1 MQYIYAY
8 ETTAS
13 APASQ
18 FQNFLEKSILS
29 VKDQYLYLLL
39 CIREIANF
47 VETDAKI
54 KAGKHLKND
63 KDKNFSTKL
72 LSNVLVQYLNN
83 DKEFNIELKNAS
95 IASLLDDDN
104 IRQLYKK
111 LTESEAYV
119 DYLTNGTEFNVEAD
133 KSIITFL
140 LNNLILEDENFTTN
154 MEELFTNWMDDA
166 EFVVEAVHEVIQKS
180 KNELKLHLEKGNL
193 KDKFKEGGVDTFR
206 ADVRKNMEREL
217 RNGIRSK
224 VKASV
229 FNALVAANGIDIPKA
244 LLSQEI
250 VRQRE
255 QAMKQFGANASQIK
269 PEMLPD
275 ELFVDNSRRSV
286 ALALLVSEIIAKNS
300 IKTDAERV
308 RALVD
313 EVAQSYESPAEVVQ
327 WYYSS
332 KEQMSQIES
341 AVLEDQ
347 VVDLILAQAQISDK
361 AVGYEELLRPQQ

>member
-119 DYLTNGTEFNVEAD
+119 EYLTNGTEFNVEAD

-193 KDKFKEGGVDTFR
+193 KDKFKELTQF
-206 ADVRKNMEREL
+206 
-217 RNGIRSK
+217 
-224 VKASV
+224 
-229 FNALVAANGIDIPKA
+229 GIDLFNETINNKKAHYKLIEPK
-244 LLSQEI
+244 LKNWETD
-250 VRQRE
+250 R
-255 QAMKQFGANASQIK
+255 
-269 PEMLPD
+269 
-275 ELFVDNSRRSV
+275 
-286 ALALLVSEIIAKNS
+286 LAIIDVILIRMAVSEFLYFPSIPVKVTINEYLDIAKEYSTPKSKDFINGVLDS
-300 IKTDAERV
+300 LMRDMKTN
-308 RALVD
+308 
-313 EVAQSYESPAEVVQ
+313 
-327 WYYSS
+327 
-332 KEQMSQIES
+332 
-341 AVLEDQ
+341 DQ
-347 VVDLILAQAQISDK
+347 LNK
-361 AVGYEELLRPQQ
+361 TGRGLL

>member
-72 LSNVLVQYLNN
+72 LSNVIVQYLNN

-154 MEELFTNWMDDA
+154 IEELFTNWMDDA

-193 KDKFKEGGVDTFR
+193 KDKFKELTQF
-206 ADVRKNMEREL
+206 
-217 RNGIRSK
+217 
-224 VKASV
+224 
-229 FNALVAANGIDIPKA
+229 GIDLFNETINNKKAHYKLIEPK
-244 LLSQEI
+244 LKNWETD
-250 VRQRE
+250 R
-255 QAMKQFGANASQIK
+255 
-269 PEMLPD
+269 
-275 ELFVDNSRRSV
+275 
-286 ALALLVSEIIAKNS
+286 LAIIDVILIRMAVSEFLYFPSIPVKVTINEYLDIAKEYSTPKSKDFINGVLDS
-300 IKTDAERV
+300 LMRDMKT
-308 RALVD
+308 
-313 EVAQSYESPAEVVQ
+313 
-327 WYYSS
+327 
-332 KEQMSQIES
+332 K
-341 AVLEDQ
+341 DQ
-347 VVDLILAQAQISDK
+347 LNK
-361 AVGYEELLRPQQ
+361 TGRGLL

>member
-63 KDKNFSTKL
+63 NDKNFSTKL

-193 KDKFKEGGVDTFR
+193 KDKFKELTQF
-206 ADVRKNMEREL
+206 
-217 RNGIRSK
+217 
-224 VKASV
+224 
-229 FNALVAANGIDIPKA
+229 GIDLFNETINNKKAHYKLIEPK
-244 LLSQEI
+244 LKNWETD
-250 VRQRE
+250 R
-255 QAMKQFGANASQIK
+255 
-269 PEMLPD
+269 
-275 ELFVDNSRRSV
+275 
-286 ALALLVSEIIAKNS
+286 LAIIDVILIRMAVSEFLYFPSIPVKVTINEYLDIAKEYSTPKSKDFINGVLDS
-300 IKTDAERV
+300 LMRDMKTN
-308 RALVD
+308 
-313 EVAQSYESPAEVVQ
+313 
-327 WYYSS
+327 
-332 KEQMSQIES
+332 
-341 AVLEDQ
+341 DQ
-347 VVDLILAQAQISDK
+347 LNK
-361 AVGYEELLRPQQ
+361 TGRGLL

>member
-193 KDKFKEGGVDTFR
+193 KDKFKELTQFVIDLFNETINNKKAHYKLIEPKLKNWETDR
-206 ADVRKNMEREL
+206 LAIIDVIL
-217 RNGIRSK
+217 IRM
-224 VKASV
+224 A
-229 FNALVAANGIDIPKA
+229 
-244 LLSQEI
+244 
-250 VRQRE
+250 
-255 QAMKQFGANASQIK
+255 
-269 PEMLPD
+269 
-275 ELFVDNSRRSV
+275 
-286 ALALLVSEIIAKNS
+286 VSEFLYFPSIPVKVTINEYLDIAKEYSTPKSKDFINGVLDS
-300 IKTDAERV
+300 LMRDMKTN
-308 RALVD
+308 
-313 EVAQSYESPAEVVQ
+313 
-327 WYYSS
+327 
-332 KEQMSQIES
+332 
-341 AVLEDQ
+341 DQ
-347 VVDLILAQAQISDK
+347 LNK
-361 AVGYEELLRPQQ
+361 TGRGLL

>member
-119 DYLTNGTEFNVEAD
+119 EYLTNGTEFNVEAD

-193 KDKFKEGGVDTFR
+193 KDKFKELTQF
-206 ADVRKNMEREL
+206 
-217 RNGIRSK
+217 
-224 VKASV
+224 
-229 FNALVAANGIDIPKA
+229 GIDLFNETINNKKAHYKLIEPK
-244 LLSQEI
+244 LKNWETD
-250 VRQRE
+250 R
-255 QAMKQFGANASQIK
+255 
-269 PEMLPD
+269 
-275 ELFVDNSRRSV
+275 
-286 ALALLVSEIIAKNS
+286 LAIIDVILIRMAVSEFLYFPSIPVKVTINEYLDIAKEYSTPKSKDFINGVLDS
-300 IKTDAERV
+300 LMRDMKT
-308 RALVD
+308 
-313 EVAQSYESPAEVVQ
+313 
-327 WYYSS
+327 
-332 KEQMSQIES
+332 K
-341 AVLEDQ
+341 DQ
-347 VVDLILAQAQISDK
+347 LNK
-361 AVGYEELLRPQQ
+361 TGRGLL

>member
-193 KDKFKEGGVDTFR
+193 KDNETINNKKAHYKLIEPKLKNWETDR
-206 ADVRKNMEREL
+206 LAIIDVIL
-217 RNGIRSK
+217 IRM
-224 VKASV
+224 A
-229 FNALVAANGIDIPKA
+229 
-244 LLSQEI
+244 
-250 VRQRE
+250 
-255 QAMKQFGANASQIK
+255 
-269 PEMLPD
+269 
-275 ELFVDNSRRSV
+275 
-286 ALALLVSEIIAKNS
+286 VSEFLYFPSIPVKVTINEYLDIAKEYSTPKSKDFINGVLDS
-300 IKTDAERV
+300 LMRDMKTN
-308 RALVD
+308 
-313 EVAQSYESPAEVVQ
+313 
-327 WYYSS
+327 
-332 KEQMSQIES
+332 
-341 AVLEDQ
+341 DQ
-347 VVDLILAQAQISDK
+347 LNK
-361 AVGYEELLRPQQ
+361 TGRGLL

>member
-193 KDKFKEGGVDTFR
+193 KDKFKELTQF
-206 ADVRKNMEREL
+206 
-217 RNGIRSK
+217 
-224 VKASV
+224 
-229 FNALVAANGIDIPKA
+229 GIDLFNETINNKKAHYKLIEPK
-244 LLSQEI
+244 LKNWETE
-250 VRQRE
+250 R
-255 QAMKQFGANASQIK
+255 
-269 PEMLPD
+269 
-275 ELFVDNSRRSV
+275 
-286 ALALLVSEIIAKNS
+286 LAIIDVILIRMAVSEFLYFPSIPVKVTINEYLDIAKEYSTPKSKDFINGVLDS
-300 IKTDAERV
+300 LMRDMKTN
-308 RALVD
+308 
-313 EVAQSYESPAEVVQ
+313 
-327 WYYSS
+327 
-332 KEQMSQIES
+332 
-341 AVLEDQ
+341 DQ
-347 VVDLILAQAQISDK
+347 LNK
-361 AVGYEELLRPQQ
+361 TGRGLL